1 MGYRIIFDFGAVER
15 AFKNPK
21 SRTFAHERLYAYCDK
36 YTPCRSGHLSE
47 DVVRNEYG
55 VHYKA
60 PYSVY
65 VYFGNFNFRKDRH
78 PDATGKWDRVMLV
91 NEGDAYLAEVRRYGL
106 QQL

>member
-36 YTPCRSGHLSE
+36 YVPYRSGHLSE

-60 PYSVY
+60 PYAVY
-65 VYFGNFNFRKDRH
+65 CYFGNFNFRKVQH
-78 PDATGKWDRVMLV
+78 PDATSHWDKVMLLNQGDSYF
-91 NEGDAYLAEVRRYGL
+91 NELKEYIIQRL
-106 QQL
+106 